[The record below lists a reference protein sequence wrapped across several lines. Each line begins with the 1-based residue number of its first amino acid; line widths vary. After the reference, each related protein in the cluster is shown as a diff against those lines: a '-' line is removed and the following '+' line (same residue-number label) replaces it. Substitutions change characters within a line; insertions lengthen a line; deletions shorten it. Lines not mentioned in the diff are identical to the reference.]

1 MPEGLK
7 MSVCSDFAEHVW
19 KPGFCKICF
28 YPKSSHRVQKPF
40 EIAANNSV
48 PSQSVKEVWNKTYT
62 VQTEDD
68 YVITSVSYSK
78 PTIAVKPTMMSSDLS
93 DTWTDVNDNATDVPQ
108 HNQKSPTEKHN
119 MMQMLDLSKQY
130 IDNNTTNKS
139 LKDAIYQKATG
150 DTLGCPKG
158 YSSGA
163 LPLLDHKVEALGH
176 PSMISNIFM
185 SQEEGRGPQTFK
197 ENGTTPCKTLRQESN
212 RSINSTYFNGDLRGN
227 CSVETLDIRT
237 LSSGSCDS
245 HRETSS
251 CCSTGH
257 SWDQHAPLEIAIN
270 VVTTA
275 AGHGEES
282 STSFQTRFSQEPG
295 VQNPLE
301 SHECSDKRV
310 LSLVSEAASLSD
322 SCSCQSSSDCLS
334 CSQELEYISQQRCET
349 SEPCETYTKEIGR
362 PQKLGP
368 FLNQPL
374 EQLSVQVPREPIY
387 AESTKKKRP
396 TNEIPRSPDQD
407 QIPKLF
413 HKKPDGFDNAV
424 NLIDCSSG
432 DSSQRAKI
440 TVMAAHTE
448 EGNRTFYLS
457 SPDSAVSTQ
466 WQHFSPNSTQ
476 ELSFLW
482 PQSNS
487 QQPSEAGL
495 TDKSGTLLHPR
506 ANTQPSPAIPP
517 KQSRG
522 SCSLKLG
529 LPSLSE
535 GGKEENEPSFQ
546 AEVHRSSFPFQ
557 SQNRNFGDMPVSATE
572 KRHKYYNTCWSR
584 ECKIVEEEEGGEETA
599 HQQSRVADIVN
610 GAVVSELDLKLE
622 NAAAVS
628 FSKEYNN
635 PGTAY
640 NSASHYHAGS
650 ASEQDKYNT
659 NMLSK
664 ATSFTSEFAEETN
677 DLAPPPPP
685 PKKHH
690 RESRKLSQS
699 NFDLEKA
706 SHGSVES
713 LTQSLRGLNT
723 SLATA
728 STDSLHSESRMFSD
742 GSHEGALSP
751 SPSHFGKNRLTSSP
765 VSPQS
770 DNSTISYGNSLLP
783 PPLPQKKMVNRA
795 MSAPDQSGG
804 RSATHPR
811 SSPRL
816 NFSNSEGNVYGQDR
830 SQFSSPSSPVD
841 QRHLYSSNES
851 LERCHPS
858 LGQQLR
864 SRTMEEVAGRNKSRL
879 GLRNKSGAS
888 SSSSP
893 QLSMPSSGSGSNLQ
907 LHTLLSNI
915 DSREGVYAKL
925 SSLYAESL
933 RRLAQKC
940 EGHFTHEQKNP
951 LHFDESNWSLFKL
964 TCNKPCCD
972 AGDSVYYSASCAKD
986 TKNTYAVKICKNQ
999 NTDSKQGHLYGL
1011 AVQQDLPPH
1020 FNLQQDCGHFIACV
1034 PQSMLPPDEAAG
1046 TASSSQQGEA
1056 ASTGRDTALP
1066 NHNEQE
1072 RVVVITRDVAYQT
1085 TADFVKEWDT
1095 FHRVQPEVYERR
1107 VCFLL
1112 LQLCNGLEH
1121 LKEHG
1126 VIHRDL
1132 CLENLLLVH
1141 NSKLSTSDIKDQR
1154 HLPRLVISNFAKAKK
1169 RAGTVA
1175 ASDPK
1180 LKKDQARLAP
1190 EIVSASQYKKFDEF
1204 QTGILIYEL
1213 LHQPNPFEVSP
1224 KLKEQEYYCEEL
1236 PKIPDVSI
1244 YSAGLQQLACLLL
1257 EPDPIK
1263 RIHIQEAKR
1272 ILQSLLWG
1280 PRKDLM
1286 EQQWDH
1292 QQGGPAEGLH
1302 NWLNLKRALL
1312 MMKFAERSLEPEQNI
1327 ELEDWLCCQYF
1338 ASANT
1343 ISLCHTAELL
1353 HFCE

>member
-1 MPEGLK
+1 MPEDLK
-7 MSVCSDFAEHVW
+7 MSVCSDFTEHVW
-19 KPGFCKICF
+19 KPGFCKTCF
-28 YPKSSHRVQKPF
+28 YPRSSHRVQRPF

-68 YVITSVSYSK
+68 YAITSASYSK
-78 PTIAVKPTMMSSDLS
+78 PTIAVKPTMMNSDVS
-93 DTWTDVNDNATDVPQ
+93 DMWTDGNVNATDVQQSHLLQ
-108 HNQKSPTEKHN
+108 HNQKSPTEKQN
-119 MMQMLDLSKQY
+119 MMQVLDLSKLY
-130 IDNNTTNKS
+130 INNNNTNKS
-139 LKDAIYQKATG
+139 LKDVIYQKATG
-150 DTLGCPKG
+150 DALGYPKG
-158 YSSGA
+158 YSPGA
-163 LPLLDHKVEALGH
+163 LPPLDHKGEALGH
-176 PSMISNIFM
+176 PLIISNIFM

-197 ENGTTPCKTLRQESN
+197 ENGTTPCKGFRQELT
-212 RSINSTYFNGDLRGN
+212 RSVNSTYFNGDLRGN
-227 CSVETLDIRT
+227 SSVETPDVRT

-257 SWDQHAPLEIAIN
+257 SWDQ
-270 VVTTA
+270 
-275 AGHGEES
+275 
-282 STSFQTRFSQEPG
+282 PG
-295 VQNPLE
+295 LQNSLE
-301 SHECSDKRV
+301 SHGCSDRRG

-322 SCSCQSSSDCLS
+322 SCSCQSSSDCLN
-334 CSQELEYISQQRCET
+334 CSQELEYLSHQRCET
-349 SEPCETYTKEIGR
+349 AKPCKTYTKEIGR

-387 AESTKKKRP
+387 AESTKKKKRT

-407 QIPKLF
+407 QIPNLF

-448 EGNRTFYLS
+448 EDNRTFYLS

-476 ELSFLW
+476 EPSFPW

-487 QQPSEAGL
+487 QSSEAGL
-495 TDKSGTLLHPR
+495 TDKSGALVQPR
-506 ANTQPSPAIPP
+506 TNTQPSPAIPP

-522 SCSLKLG
+522 SCSPKLG
-529 LPSLSE
+529 LPTLSE

-557 SQNRNFGDMPVSATE
+557 SQNRNSGDMLVSAAE

-599 HQQSRVADIVN
+599 HQQSRAADIVN
-610 GAVVSELDLKLE
+610 GAVVSGLDSKLE

-640 NSASHYHAGS
+640 NSASHHHAGR

-664 ATSFTSEFAEETN
+664 AASFTSEFAEETSETN

-690 RESRKLSQS
+690 RESSKWSQS
-699 NFDLEKA
+699 SSDLEKA
-706 SHGSVES
+706 SHGSAES
-713 LTQSLRGLNT
+713 LTQSLKGLNT
-723 SLATA
+723 SFATA
-728 STDSLHSESRMFSD
+728 STDSLHSESRMFHD

-751 SPSHFGKNRLTSSP
+751 SPSHFSKNRLTSSP

-795 MSAPDQSGG
+795 VSAPDQPGG

-811 SSPRL
+811 SSPHL
-816 NFSNSEGNVYGQDR
+816 IFSNSEGNVYGQDR

-851 LERCHPS
+851 LERCHPP

-888 SSSSP
+888 FSSSP
-893 QLSMPSSGSGSNLQ
+893 QLSVPSSGSNIQ

-915 DSREGVYAKL
+915 DNREGVYAKL

-933 RRLAQKC
+933 RRLALKC
-940 EGHFTHEQKNP
+940 EDRFTRDQKNP
-951 LHFDESNWSLFKL
+951 LRFDESNWSLFKL

-999 NTDSKQGHLYGL
+999 NPDSKQGHLYGL

-1046 TASSSQQGEA
+1046 TASSSQHGAA

-1072 RVVVITRDVAYQT
+1072 RVVVITRDVAYQS
-1085 TADFVKEWDT
+1085 TADFVKEWAT
-1095 FHRVQPEVYERR
+1095 FHGVQPEVYERR

-1141 NSKLSTSDIKDQR
+1141 NSKHSPSDIKDQR
-1154 HLPRLVISNFAKAKK
+1154 HLPRLVISSFAKAKQ
-1169 RAGTVA
+1169 RAGTGV

-1280 PRKDLM
+1280 PRKDLI

-1292 QQGGPAEGLH
+1292 QQGGPVEGLH

-1312 MMKFAERSLEPEQNI
+1312 MMKFAERSLEPEQST

-1338 ASANT
+1338 ASANP

>member
-1 MPEGLK
+1 

-19 KPGFCKICF
+19 KPGFCKTCF
-28 YPKSSHRVQKPF
+28 YPRSSHRVQRPF

-48 PSQSVKEVWNKTYT
+48 PSQSVREVWNKTYT

-68 YVITSVSYSK
+68 YVITSASYSK
-78 PTIAVKPTMMSSDLS
+78 PTIAVKPTMMSSDAS
-93 DTWTDVNDNATDVPQ
+93 DTWTDVIVNATDVQQ
-108 HNQKSPTEKHN
+108 HNPKSPIEKHN
-119 MMQMLDLSKQY
+119 MMQILDLSKLY
-130 IDNNTTNKS
+130 IDNTTTNKN
-139 LKDAIYQKATG
+139 LKVAMYQKATG
-150 DTLGCPKG
+150 DTLGYPIGYCPG
-158 YSSGA
+158 ASS
-163 LPLLDHKVEALGH
+163 PLDREVEALGH
-176 PSMISNIFM
+176 PLIISNIFM
-185 SQEEGRGPQTFK
+185 SQEKGRGPKTFK
-197 ENGTTPCKTLRQESN
+197 ENGTTPCKSLKQEIT
-212 RSINSTYFNGDLRGN
+212 RSVNSTYFNDDLSGN
-227 CSVETLDIRT
+227 RSVETPDVRT
-237 LSSGSCDS
+237 LSSGSC
-245 HRETSS
+245 
-251 CCSTGH
+251 
-257 SWDQHAPLEIAIN
+257 
-270 VVTTA
+270 
-275 AGHGEES
+275 
-282 STSFQTRFSQEPG
+282 F
-295 VQNPLE
+295 QNPLE
-301 SHECSDKRV
+301 SHGCSDRRD
-310 LSLVSEAASLSD
+310 LSLVTEAASLSD
-322 SCSCQSSSDCLS
+322 SCSCQSSSACLS
-334 CSQELEYISQQRCET
+334 CSQELEYLSHQRCEIG
-349 SEPCETYTKEIGR
+349 EPCENYTKEIGR
-362 PQKLGP
+362 PQKLGA

-387 AESTKKKRP
+387 AESTKKKKRT
-396 TNEIPRSPDQD
+396 TNEVPRSPDQD
-407 QIPKLF
+407 QIQNLF
-413 HKKPDGFDNAV
+413 HKNPNGFDNAV

-448 EGNRTFYLS
+448 EDNKTFYLS

-476 ELSFLW
+476 ETSFPW

-487 QQPSEAGL
+487 EQSSEAGL

-506 ANTQPSPAIPP
+506 ANTHPSPAIPP
-517 KQSRG
+517 KQFRG
-522 SCSLKLG
+522 SCSPKLG

-535 GGKEENEPSFQ
+535 GEKEENEPSFQ
-546 AEVHRSSFPFQ
+546 AEVHRSYFPFQ
-557 SQNRNFGDMPVSATE
+557 SQNRNFGDLPVSAAE

-584 ECKIVEEEEGGEETA
+584 ESKIVEEEEGAEEPA
-599 HQQSRVADIVN
+599 HQQLRAADIVN
-610 GAVVSELDLKLE
+610 GAVVSGLDLKLE

-628 FSKEYNN
+628 FSKECNN

-640 NSASHYHAGS
+640 NSASHHHAGR

-659 NMLSK
+659 NMLSTT
-664 ATSFTSEFAEETN
+664 TSFTSEFAEDTSETN

-685 PKKHH
+685 PKKQH

-699 NFDLEKA
+699 SSDLQKA

-713 LTQSLRGLNT
+713 LTQSLKGLN
-723 SLATA
+723 SSFATA
-728 STDSLHSESRMFSD
+728 STDSLNSESRMFSD
-742 GSHEGALSP
+742 GSNL
-751 SPSHFGKNRLTSSP
+751 SHFGKNRLTSSP
-765 VSPQS
+765 VSPHS
-770 DNSTISYGNSLLP
+770 ENSTVSYGNSLLP
-783 PPLPQKKMVNRA
+783 PPLPQKMVNRA

-830 SQFSSPSSPVD
+830 SHFSSPSSPVD
-841 QRHLYSSNES
+841 QQHLYSSNES
-851 LERCHPS
+851 LERCHS
-858 LGQQLR
+858 LLGQQLR
-864 SRTMEEVAGRNKSRL
+864 SRTMEEVTGRNNSRL
-879 GLRNKSGAS
+879 GLRNRSGAS
-888 SSSSP
+888 FSSSP
-893 QLSMPSSGSGSNLQ
+893 QLSVPSSSSNLQ

-933 RRLAQKC
+933 RRLALKC
-940 EGHFTHEQKNP
+940 EDRFTLDQKNP
-951 LHFDESNWSLFKL
+951 LRFNESNWSLFKL

-1046 TASSSQQGEA
+1046 TASSSQQ
-1056 ASTGRDTALP
+1056 ALC

-1072 RVVVITRDVAYQT
+1072 RVVVITRDVACQT
-1085 TADFVKEWDT
+1085 TADFVKEWGS

-1126 VIHRDL
+1126 VTHRDL

-1141 NSKLSTSDIKDQR
+1141 NSKHSPSDIKDQR
-1154 HLPRLVISNFAKAKK
+1154 HLPRLVISNFAKAKQ
-1169 RAGTVA
+1169 RAGTIA

-1180 LKKDQARLAP
+1180 LKRDQARLAP

-1224 KLKEQEYYCEEL
+1224 KLKEQEYYSEEL

-1292 QQGGPAEGLH
+1292 QQGGLH

-1312 MMKFAERSLEPEQNI
+1312 MMKFAERSLEPEQST

-1338 ASANT
+1338 ASANP
-1343 ISLCHTAELL
+1343 ISLCHTMELL